1 MRSKTMQDGPG
12 ILGTTQKDRLTG
24 YVGVAT
30 GYVQYISGCN
40 QVLVVPQMNAD
51 GKLPESH
58 WFDVQRLERV
68 GTEQIVLDNT
78 KTPGFDKEP
87 PKR

>member
-1 MRSKTMQDGPG
+1 MRDGPE
-12 ILGTTQKDRLTG
+12 ILGTTQQDRITG
-24 YVGVAT
+24 FIGVAT

-40 QVLVVPQMNAD
+40 QVLLVPKITAD

-58 WFDVQRLERV
+58 WYDVQRLEQV
-68 GTEQIVLDNT
+68 GTDQIVLNNAAS
-78 KTPGFDKEP
+78 PGFDKEP